1 MFLDIAISK
10 SFLLDGE
17 TRTEREECVVVVVL
31 RSHSADLMLSA
42 RRADLTNKKSRLVCV
57 CVSVGKILTIET
69 VALKLPK
76 KQWKGPEI
84 NPDQTCFHDEYM
96 RHLLYITRIYFHY
109 GLPESELIGT
119 LF

>member
-1 MFLDIAISK
+1 MDNALYVQYMYVNCA
-10 SFLLDGE
+10 
-17 TRTEREECVVVVVL
+17 
-31 RSHSADLMLSA
+31 
-42 RRADLTNKKSRLVCV
+42 
-57 CVSVGKILTIET
+57 GKILTIET

-109 GLPESELIGT
+109 GLPQPELIGT
-119 LF
+119 